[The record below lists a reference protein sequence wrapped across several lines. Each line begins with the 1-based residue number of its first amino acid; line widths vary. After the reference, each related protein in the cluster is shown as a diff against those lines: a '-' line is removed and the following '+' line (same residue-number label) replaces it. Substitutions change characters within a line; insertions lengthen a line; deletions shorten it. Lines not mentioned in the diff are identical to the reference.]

1 MNRAGSDPAVTVIIV
16 TWNCRDLA
24 LRCLRELA
32 AADLPGGREVIVV
45 DNASADGVV
54 AAVAAAFPDVRVIA
68 NSANTGFAAAN
79 NQALAEA
86 RGRYALL
93 LNPDAFPTAPD
104 SLAAL
109 LACLDA
115 DPHLAAAGCRLIH
128 QDGRHQVGD
137 AGWRPCFTSLSLH
150 ALGLTQLLPKRLH
163 GVFLVRPDALG
174 PGPVAVDWICGACLL
189 VRMDAVRAVGALDAG
204 FFMYAE
210 DVEWGCRLRTAGFGV
225 AYLPRTRVLHLQ
237 GGTQGD
243 GASTRWLDNLVRL
256 HCLLNGGG
264 DLWLLRPVLAAG
276 FALRAAAYRIAALRP
291 GGGASRDRAG
301 AMWQFARHAWRLA
314 PNSTVRPAE

>member
-1 MNRAGSDPAVTVIIV
+1 MTAAGTDPAVTVIIV

-32 AADLPGGREVIVV
+32 AADLPGGREVILV
-45 DNASADGVV
+45 DNASADGTP

-68 NSANTGFAAAN
+68 NTDNTGFAAAN

-109 LACLDA
+109 VACLDA
-115 DPHLAAAGCRLIH
+115 DPRAAIAGCRLIH
-128 QDGRHQVGD
+128 EDGRHQVGD
-137 AGWRPCFTSLSLH
+137 AGWRPGFASLALH
-150 ALGLTQLLPKRLH
+150 ALGLTQLFPRRLH

-189 VRMDAVRAVGALDAG
+189 VRMAAVRQAGALDAS

-210 DVEWGCRLRTAGFGV
+210 DVEWGCRMRAAGFGI
-225 AYLPRTRVLHLQ
+225 AYLPHTRVLHLQ
-237 GGTQGD
+237 GGTQVASQG
-243 GASTRWLDNLVRL
+243 GAVSTRWLDNLVRL
-256 HCLLNGGG
+256 HCALNGGG

-291 GGGASRDRAG
+291 GGAAARGQARR
-301 AMWQFARHAWRLA
+301 MWHVARHAWRLA
-314 PNSTVRPAE
+314 PGPIA